1 MSNLGKGPM
10 RNLLLAGVAVAAI
23 VASSSVMAAD
33 LGVQP
38 IYKAAPAPVVLP
50 ANWTGFYVGAHLG
63 GAWGT
68 KELSDPF
75 SGKSFLNAGVNGFLG
90 GGQIGY
96 NYQMGWVVLG
106 VEGDLSEADI
116 TGSAPFI
123 SGSGDTFS
131 SKTDWLATVTG
142 RIGGTVD
149 HALLYVKGGAAWAHD
164 KYSIDFFPGSA
175 LGTETRFGWVFG
187 GGVEYAFTHNWSGKV
202 EYNYMDFGTKSVNFC
217 EGTDCEA
224 INVQQRIHAVKVGL
238 NYKLY

>member
-1 MSNLGKGPM
+1 MSNLRKGPM

-33 LGVQP
+33 VAVP
-38 IYKAAPAPVVLP
+38 VYKAAPAPVALP
-50 ANWTGFYVGAHLG
+50 VNWTGFYVGVHLG

-68 KELSDPF
+68 KEMTDPF
-75 SGKSFLNAGVNGFLG
+75 FGKSLANASVNGFLG

-96 NYQMGWVVLG
+96 NYQTGWVVLG
-106 VEGDLSEADI
+106 VEGDLSAADI
-116 TGSAPFI
+116 TGSGPFE
-123 SGSGDTFS
+123 GGPDTFT

-175 LGTETRFGWVFG
+175 SGSETRFGWVFG
-187 GGVEYAFTHNWSGKV
+187 GGVEYAFTPKWSGKI
-202 EYNYMDFGTKSVNFC
+202 EYNYMDFGNKGVDFC
-217 EGTDCEA
+217 EGGQCETFD
-224 INVQQRIHAVKVGL
+224 IRQRIHAVKVGL

>member
-1 MSNLGKGPM
+1 M
-10 RNLLLAGVAVAAI
+10 RNFLLAGVAVAAI
-23 VASSSVMAAD
+23 VASNSVMAAD
-33 LGVQP
+33 LGMQP
-38 IYKAAPAPVVLP
+38 VYKAAPAPVILP

-68 KELSDPF
+68 KEFSDPF
-75 SGKSFLNAGVNGFLG
+75 SGKTYANNSVNGFLG

-106 VEGDLSEADI
+106 VEGDLSAADI
-116 TGSAPFI
+116 TGSAPLSF
-123 SGSGDTFS
+123 DPTETFS

-164 KYSIDFFPGSA
+164 KYSVGINSGD
-175 LGTETRFGWVFG
+175 ETRTGWVFG

-217 EGTDCEA
+217 GGGSCRPVD
-224 INVQQRIHAVKVGL
+224 VQQRIHAVKVGV
-238 NYKLY
+238 NYKFDWGR